1 MVHQFYALMVT
12 VKLLPIPFRSLELA
26 TRRPQGSGFEELS
39 FEA

>member
-12 VKLLPIPFRSLELA
+12 VKRLLIPFRSLNPA
-26 TRRPQGSGFEELS
+26 TGRPLGSGFKELS